1 MLTIKRYVVHIPD
14 LMSSSKRENIE
25 QVLKDDNLGE
35 VQKAVSEQGIE
46 GQRKEINVGDYAEA
60 ATLGRLLKELDF
72 PTDKN
77 RIIQLVQQKAPINIS
92 ELKKEDL
99 LNTLHQ
105 NLDERKEY
113 YNVSEVTRA
122 AGLVQQ

>member
-1 MLTIKRYVVHIPD
+1 MLCIYQ
-14 LMSSSKRENIE
+14 LMSSGKRENIE
-25 QVLKDDNLGE
+25 QIPKGDNLE
-35 VQKAVSEQGIE
+35 VQKAVSEQGGVE
-46 GQRKEINVGDYAEA
+46 GQRKEVNVGDYAA
-60 ATLGRLLKELDF
+60 ALGRLLKELDF

-92 ELKKEDL
+92 
-99 LNTLHQ
+99 Q

-113 YNVSEVTRA
+113 YNVSDVTRA

>member
-1 MLTIKRYVVHIPD
+1 MLVLVYV
-14 LMSSSKRENIE
+14 EN
-25 QVLKDDNLGE
+25 VGDNLGE
-35 VQKAVSEQGIE
+35 VQKAVSEQGGVE
-46 GQRKEINVGDYAEA
+46 GQRKEVNVGEYAEA
-60 ATLGRLLKELDF
+60 AALGRLLKELDF

-92 ELKKEDL
+92 ERKKEDL
-99 LNTLHQ
+99 LNTLQQ